1 MANTD
6 TLTFKPLTPDL
17 MDDLKIVLR
26 GSWGSSCWCMFPRVS
41 GAQWNKLPGEGS
53 GANRR
58 RIAMENLARRPI
70 APGLLA
76 YRGEQPVGWAAIAPR
91 EELTRVERSR
101 ATPRVDQEE
110 VWVIPCVTVHT
121 EARGQGVAVALVRAA
136 AQYAFEN
143 GAPAVEAYPRA
154 GAQRTGDDNIFFGTE
169 PIFERA
175 GFQVV
180 RGPIPTRPR
189 NWLPRLAMRKTP
201 SQHTASGQYNSSG

>member
-1 MANTD
+1 MLWFGLMID
-6 TLTFKPLTPDL
+6 TQPLSFKPLTPDL

-41 GAQWNKLPGEGS
+41 GPQWNKLPGEGS

-58 RIAMENLARRPI
+58 RIAMRELTRRPI

-76 YRGEQPVGWAAIAPR
+76 YRGEDPVGWAAVAPR
-91 EELTRVERSR
+91 EELTRVEKSR
-101 ATPRVDQEE
+101 ATPRVDDED
-110 VWVIPCVTVHT
+110 VWVIPCVTVRT
-121 EARGQGVAVALVRAA
+121 EARGQGVAVALVCAA
-136 AQYAFEN
+136 AQYAFEH

-154 GAQRTGDDNIFFGTE
+154 GYERTGADNIFFGTE

-175 GFQVV
+175 GFQTV

-201 SQHTASGQYNSSG
+201 LQ